1 MYKRRDASCSARSVN
16 TDNARIFESK
26 VLAFSLDT
34 IHIPFTDQLRQL
46 DKSTLE
52 NAAKKDSGSS
62 TSSRSTEVD
71 SLDSVDSGLPRLS
84 AIDGVTSTKIEDE
97 RKATKSSYGLNL
109 ADFSTLSIANEKVD
123 FTYPKYYLPLIL
135 EECRAVIA
143 QSLEAITRN
152 AIPPSLMEL
161 VNDERSFLLK
171 GSLSLDILGGA
182 YTHIAVLLKSP
193 NGERLLALG
202 FIKSA
207 IKNEVII
214 DVIANEFPLIENDS
228 SGTEPK
234 FWEMW
239 ILSSL
244 VSHVRMYQACLL
256 SSSFKSCYLKPLFFD
271 VYSTCRSPSY
281 LAYFSDLSAGE
292 ISPLLSEAETEKFK
306 EYADSIARIHHLND
320 SQSLALKHFLA
331 LKDGIQLLQGPP
343 GTGKTTTIVAM
354 AVALV
359 KKEKRLMICAPSN
372 KAVQVIAKRVLAS
385 LPNTRLALA
394 GISKKLDPA
403 LRTIFIHSWRS
414 DRLTEAKGILENL
427 ANCKLNLESYRKVD
441 HRHFIEDLIQ
451 ALTNINDQIIDWMGN
466 VNKFYSTEIGSC
478 DFQTQ
483 IKNILGILTEHNISI
498 AQYFQ
503 AELIEQNANEFPSLS
518 KANHKHQGTLNSNT
532 EVNSELQS
540 STNQYIDEYNDEIN
554 YIWLTLRKF
563 LKILENQ
570 NDVEVEE
577 KLLKTAR
584 IIFSTLAVSGRPVFS
599 DICANNIDA
608 LIIDEAGQAV
618 EPEAL
623 IALQHKPKKVLLV
636 GDVNQ
641 LPATV
646 ISTHVQD
653 YHYDWSMLQRL
664 QVEHQQPYIMLQ
676 TQYRMESAI
685 REWPSKQ
692 YYNNLLMDGE
702 NISTRQKPS
711 FATDRFIPGYH
722 LVNIDG
728 NEEEFGKSFINL
740 SEANAVY
747 NIISYLTQNSLV
759 DNETTIGV
767 ISFYMGQVIELN
779 RKLTPF
785 NHKVKLTVST
795 VDGFQ
800 GEECDII
807 IISAVRANTKG
818 IIGFT
823 DDYRRL
829 NVAITRPRFSLIVL
843 CNAATFTKR
852 ASELNDLIQDAKTR
866 EGVYQTQETFLPA
879 QSLRSSASSSSVSAP
894 TLGIGRGRGQN
905 AMWSRSAIARPSQPN
920 VVTQRVTGW
929 KERRSA
935 PQCKF
940 FKPNNPSSCRRG
952 DQCKFEHVSPN
963 SR

>member
-1 MYKRRDASCSARSVN
+1 MYKRGDTSRSARSVN
-16 TDNARIFESK
+16 TDNARIFQSK

-52 NAAKKDSGSS
+52 NVAKKDSGSS

-71 SLDSVDSGLPRLS
+71 SLDSVDAGLPRLS

-109 ADFSTLSIANEKVD
+109 ADFSMLSITSEKVD

-152 AIPPSLMEL
+152 AIPPSLMEP

-193 NGERLLALG
+193 NGEQLLALG

-214 DVIANEFPLIENDS
+214 DVIANEFPVIENDS
-228 SGTEPK
+228 SETEPK

-244 VSHVRMYQACLL
+244 VSHVRMYQACL
-256 SSSFKSCYLKPLFFD
+256 SNSFKSRYLKPLFLSSFL
-271 VYSTCRSPSY
+271 TQKSPSY
-281 LAYFSDLSAGE
+281 PTYFSALSAGK

-306 EYADSIARIHHLND
+306 EYADNIARIHHLND

-385 LPNTRLALA
+385 LPNTCLALA

-403 LRTIFIHSWRS
+403 LRTIFIHSWRN
-414 DRLTEAKGILENL
+414 DRLTEAKDILKNL
-427 ANCKLNLESYRKVD
+427 ANCVLNLESYRKVG
-441 HRHFIEDLIQ
+441 HRHFIGDLIQ
-451 ALTNINDQIIDWMGN
+451 ALTNINQQIIDWMGN

-503 AELIEQNANEFPSLS
+503 AESIEQNANEFPSLS

-540 STNQYIDEYNDEIN
+540 STNRYIDEYNNEIN
-554 YIWLTLRKF
+554 YIWLTLKKF

-577 KLLKTAR
+577 KLLKTAQ

-623 IALQHKPKKVLLV
+623 IALQHQPKKVLLV

-664 QVEHQQPYIMLQ
+664 QVEHQQPYIMLE

-692 YYNNLLMDGE
+692 YYNNLLKDGE

-711 FATDRFIPGYH
+711 FATDRFISGYH
-722 LVNIDG
+722 VVNIDG

-785 NHKVKLTVST
+785 NHNVKLTVST

-852 ASELNDLIQDAKTR
+852 PSELNDLIQDAKTR
-866 EGVYQTQETFLPA
+866 EGVYQMQETFLPT
-879 QSLRSSASSSSVSAP
+879 QDFRDSTSSSSLSSP
-894 TLGIGRGRGQN
+894 TLSVGWGRGQN
-905 AMWSRSAIARPSQPN
+905 AMWPRSATARPSEPS
-920 VVTQRVTGW
+920 VRFHKVAGG
-929 KERRSA
+929 KERWSA

-940 FKPNNPSSCRRG
+940 FKPNNPNSCRRG
-952 DQCKFEHVSPN
+952 NQCKFTHTSPTV
-963 SR
+963 